1 MRVILNSDR
10 LLRRR
15 QQIPKSPQ
23 VFCWAAVGLATIVAA
38 LAVSVEP
45 GSAQNRRWCTE
56 RGVGSWGFP
65 NCAYDTYQQCAA
77 TASGLG
83 LRCTENLQ
91 YQPEQRKAA
100 PRKSRKKRRSDD

>member
-10 LLRRR
+10 LSRGR
-15 QQIPKSPQ
+15 QQIRKSSH
-23 VFCWAAVGLATIVAA
+23 VFCLAAVGLATVAAA

-45 GSAQNRRWCTE
+45 SSAQNRRWCTE

-91 YQPEQRKAA
+91 YQPERKAA